1 MKIKKIKGLFL
12 LSAAVAVSLSLGNM
26 SFADSS
32 ASADLNAQG
41 NLQTK
46 VILGVDSS
54 QQSQQNVLAV
64 NPTTAEIPANQV
76 TPAEP
81 QTPCKYKAD
90 VVVPLTETNSKEAD
104 KDKNIVPVLD
114 LKGGVQTQEV
124 KKETPLTVW
133 LKQDRA
139 TGDWNGLR
147 SKLEDNGVT
156 VSGSYMLNNFMKGH
170 GGGLIGNSKPSYQ
183 GLVNTS
189 VELNTEKMHL
199 YPGGRLFVLFQDING
214 KGLSEKYTGDYMY
227 FNSYES
233 ARPGPQLSEYWYE
246 QSLLSNKIKF
256 KVGKQDANCEFQAL
270 DTGFQF
276 INSGFNFIVNSS
288 LPTYP
293 NPAVGFVTTLQPTE
307 NIYLKYGLFDANGV
321 GSQSGFNTVFHKNG
335 ALQHMG
341 ELGFTHSLKG
351 YAGKY
356 IVGTW
361 HNNKSRD
368 EFLSDDVLNSGVVA
382 GTFQSTNGF
391 YTEFDQKIFKEKPD
405 NVDGQGLSL
414 LGQFSWA
421 PPNKNEL
428 TKYFGTALA
437 YKGLIPKRDE
447 DTFGVGINSAK
458 FTKRL
463 GNTKG
468 ESVLE
473 VFYKIALTPWLSI
486 QPDFQWINKPYNADK
501 SAVVFGVRTNITF

>member
-1 MKIKKIKGLFL
+1 MKTKKIKGLFL

-54 QQSQQNVLAV
+54 QQSQQNILAV
-64 NPTTAEIPANQV
+64 NPTTAEIPANQI
-76 TPAEP
+76 T

-90 VVVPLTETNSKEAD
+90 VVVPLTETNAKEAD

-114 LKGGVQTQEV
+114 LKGGVQTQEA
-124 KKETPLTVW
+124 KKETPLTIW
-133 LKQDRA
+133 LNQDRA

-147 SKLEDNGVT
+147 SKIEDNGVT

-199 YPGGRLFVLFQDING
+199 YPGGKLFVLFQDING

>member
-1 MKIKKIKGLFL
+1 MKTKKIKGILL
-12 LSAAVAVSLSLGNM
+12 LSAAVAVSLSIGNV

-32 ASADLNAQG
+32 ASADLNAQD

-46 VILGVDSS
+46 VTLGVDSS

-64 NPTTAEIPANQV
+64 NPTTAEIPANQI
-76 TPAEP
+76 TPVE
-81 QTPCKYKAD
+81 
-90 VVVPLTETNSKEAD
+90 TETNSKEAD

-124 KKETPLTVW
+124 KKETPLTIW

-256 KVGKQDANCEFQAL
+256 KAGKQDANCEFQAL

-293 NPAVGFVTTLQPTE
+293 NPAMGLTATIQPFE
-307 NIYLKYGLFDANGV
+307 KLYLKYGLFDANGV
-321 GSQSGFNTVFHKNG
+321 GSQSGFNTIFHKDGGMQNMEEIG
-335 ALQHMG
+335 VTNIIKNHP
-341 ELGFTHSLKG
+341 
-351 YAGKY
+351 GKY
-356 IVGTW
+356 IFGMWQNTK
-361 HNNKSRD
+361 NRD
-368 EFLSDDVLNSGVVA
+368 ELLNDDQVNANYEPITYKG
-382 GTFQSTNGF
+382 TNGL
-391 YTEFDQKIFKEKPD
+391 YTEFEQMIFKEKRD
-405 NVDGQGLSL
+405 DLNDSQGLML
-414 LGQFSWA
+414 LGQYSWA
-421 PPNKNEL
+421 PKTRNVL
-428 TKYFGTALA
+428 TKYSGVAMA
-437 YKGLIPKRDE
+437 YKGLIPKRNN
-447 DTFGVGINSAK
+447 DTFGVGINFAQFSN
-458 FTKRL
+458 RIGSL
-463 GNTKG
+463 YLDNGRVGTKG

-486 QPDFQWINKPYNADK
+486 QPDFQWINKPYYADK
-501 SAVVFGVRTNITF
+501 STVVFGVRTNITF